1 MTRLEMIT
9 RCVEDQIARGI
20 VKEENKKRQ
29 IALRMKGSGYF
40 RAMSKAECES
50 WYRQVFAE

>member
-29 IALRMKGSGYF
+29 IALRMKRKVCLRRYIQSV
-40 RAMSKAECES
+40 
-50 WYRQVFAE
+50 QPI